1 MCGKLRGH
9 AIEIKHFQD
18 FCEALKTEDRV
29 CRKKFNTKKE
39 TPDRASLFVHIG
51 GLCEKRGESNETSR
65 YFLRGHIWNRVIIS
79 GIVMMQSSMVTVL
92 IRLA

>member
-1 MCGKLRGH
+1 MDRPHFRRTAEKRPVVFENSLIEERVLAAGKKRYVCGKPRGR

-39 TPDRASLFVHIG
+39 TPDRASL
-51 GLCEKRGESNETSR
+51 LRAYRGIT
-65 YFLRGHIWNRVIIS
+65 
-79 GIVMMQSSMVTVL
+79 
-92 IRLA
+92 

>member
-1 MCGKLRGH
+1 MDRPLFRGTAEKRPVVFENSLIEERVLAAGKKRYVCGKPRGR

-51 GLCEKRGESNETSR
+51 GLCEKRG
-65 YFLRGHIWNRVIIS
+65 
-79 GIVMMQSSMVTVL
+79 
-92 IRLA
+92 

>member
-1 MCGKLRGH
+1 MDRPRLRGTAEKRPVVFENSLIEERVLAAGKKRYVCGKPRGR

-39 TPDRASLFVHIG
+39 TPDRASL
-51 GLCEKRGESNETSR
+51 LRAYRGIT
-65 YFLRGHIWNRVIIS
+65 
-79 GIVMMQSSMVTVL
+79 
-92 IRLA
+92 

>member
-1 MCGKLRGH
+1 MDRPLFRLPAEKRPVVFENSLIEERVLAAGKKRYVCGKPRGR

-39 TPDRASLFVHIG
+39 TPDRASLFVHVD
-51 GLCEKRGESNETSR
+51 RGIT
-65 YFLRGHIWNRVIIS
+65 
-79 GIVMMQSSMVTVL
+79 
-92 IRLA
+92 

>member
-1 MCGKLRGH
+1 MDRPLFRCTTEKRPVVFENSLIEESVLAAGKKRYVCGKPRGR

-39 TPDRASLFVHIG
+39 TPDRASLFVHVD
-51 GLCEKRGESNETSR
+51 RGIT
-65 YFLRGHIWNRVIIS
+65 
-79 GIVMMQSSMVTVL
+79 
-92 IRLA
+92 

>member
-1 MCGKLRGH
+1 MCGKPRGR

-51 GLCEKRGESNETSR
+51 GLCEKRG
-65 YFLRGHIWNRVIIS
+65 
-79 GIVMMQSSMVTVL
+79 
-92 IRLA
+92 

>member
-1 MCGKLRGH
+1 MDRPFPLNGGKAACSFENSLIEERVLAAGKKRYVCGKPRGR

-39 TPDRASLFVHIG
+39 TPDRASLFVHVD
-51 GLCEKRGESNETSR
+51 RGIT
-65 YFLRGHIWNRVIIS
+65 
-79 GIVMMQSSMVTVL
+79 
-92 IRLA
+92 

>member
-1 MCGKLRGH
+1 MAEKRPVVFENGSIEERVLAAGKKRYVCGKPRGR

-51 GLCEKRGESNETSR
+51 GLREKRG
-65 YFLRGHIWNRVIIS
+65 
-79 GIVMMQSSMVTVL
+79 
-92 IRLA
+92 

>member
-1 MCGKLRGH
+1 MAGKRPVIFENGSIGKSVLAAGMERYVCGKPRGR

-51 GLCEKRGESNETSR
+51 ALHEKWG
-65 YFLRGHIWNRVIIS
+65 
-79 GIVMMQSSMVTVL
+79 
-92 IRLA
+92 